1 MNSIENIQQAFVTHI
16 QTLFSVIAIDENHM
30 RLHLNIDEDRQEFGN
45 LTANIAM
52 ILAKVL
58 KKAPRVVAQEIVSS
72 FSHPLIE
79 RMDIAGPGFIN
90 IYLTDKAFVRLA
102 QELCEQ
108 GETFFKPDV
117 VNPRYNISLEFVSAN
132 PTGPLHFGHGRGAII
147 GDVLANV
154 LRFMGHTVTKEF
166 YINDAG
172 NQIQK
177 LGESFKIR
185 CQQAAGIQ
193 AELPEDGYHGEYLLE
208 LAQDCFA
215 ELGHTV
221 FEKPDSFFAQ
231 YAKDALLQQIRD
243 TLSDYGIHYDVWFSE
258 KILHHNGSI
267 EKALAV
273 LQQKK
278 LLYEADGALWFA
290 TTTFGDDKDRVVRK
304 ATGEYTY
311 IAADIAY
318 FANKIERGANN
329 LMFVLGYDHHS
340 YAARLNAVKQALG
353 FTECP
358 LEVILYQLVKIT
370 EDGQLMRMSKRAGVM
385 ITLQDIINTVG
396 VDVARFFYLN
406 RKADAQLEFDI
417 ELALKKT
424 EENPVYYVQYAYVRT
439 GSIIAKADQD
449 ERLRDITAADA
460 QFIGKQEALLL
471 KKIIFLEQLLHD
483 ISLNQQTHLLT
494 YYVLELAQLFH
505 RYYSHVRVIDLED
518 INKTRGRLLIVTL
531 TRNTIAF
538 VLELLGISRPE
549 KM

>member
-1 MNSIENIQQAFVTHI
+1 
-16 QTLFSVIAIDENHM
+16 
-30 RLHLNIDEDRQEFGN
+30 
-45 LTANIAM
+45 
-52 ILAKVL
+52 
-58 KKAPRVVAQEIVSS
+58 
-72 FSHPLIE
+72 
-79 RMDIAGPGFIN
+79 
-90 IYLTDKAFVRLA
+90 
-102 QELCEQ
+102 
-108 GETFFKPDV
+108 
-117 VNPRYNISLEFVSAN
+117 YNISLEFVSAN

-538 VLELLGISRPE
+538 VLE
-549 KM
+549 